1 MKHLV
6 LLLLASL
13 TFLSAAEHGGETD
26 IIPRTVNF
34 LIFAGLI
41 YYLVADAVKNFFKE
55 RQEGIATELDKVE
68 EKIKASKK
76 AKEEALLKIEE
87 AKKTALEIK
96 ETTQKEIE
104 LMVKKIEEHSVSDL
118 EQLDKLKEELMRV
131 SDNKMV
137 REVVTE
143 SLDEVL
149 DINDV
154 AQNKEELIK
163 SLMKKVA

>member
-6 LLLLASL
+6 LFVLAGL
-13 TFLSAAEHGGETD
+13 TFLSASEHGGETD

-34 LIFAGLI
+34 LIFASLI
-41 YYLVADAVKNFFKE
+41 YYLIAGGIKQFFGDRKAS
-55 RQEGIATELDKVE
+55 IAAELDKVE
-68 EKIKASKK
+68 EKIKDSKK
-76 AKEEALLKIEE
+76 AKEAALQKIEE
-87 AKKTALEIK
+87 AKRVALEIK

-104 LMVKKIEEHSVSDL
+104 LMVGKVEASLDREIDQL
-118 EQLDKLKEELMRV
+118 EKQKEEIIKV
-131 SDNKMV
+131 SENKMV

-143 SLDEVL
+143 SLEEVL
-149 DINDV
+149 DISDV

>member
-6 LLLLASL
+6 LLLLAGLS
-13 TFLSAAEHGGETD
+13 FLSASEHGGETD

-41 YYLVADAVKNFFKE
+41 YYLVAGHIKNFFAS
-55 RQEGIATELDKVE
+55 RQEGIAGELDKVE

-76 AKEEALLKIEE
+76 AKEAAMMKIEE
-87 AKKTALEIK
+87 AKKTAQDIK
-96 ETTQKEIE
+96 ETTAKEIE
-104 LMVKKIEEHSVSDL
+104 LMVKRIEENSLTDL
-118 EQLDKLKEELMRV
+118 AQLDKQKEELMRV
-131 SDNKMV
+131 TDNKMI

-154 AQNKEELIK
+154 AQNREELIK

>member
-6 LLLLASL
+6 LFVLAGL
-13 TFLSAAEHGGETD
+13 TFLSASEHGVETD

-41 YYLVADAVKNFFKE
+41 YYLIAGGIKRFFSDRKE
-55 RQEGIATELDKVE
+55 SIAAELDKVE

-76 AKEEALLKIEE
+76 AKEDALQKIED
-87 AKKTALEIK
+87 AKRTAQEIK
-96 ETTQKEIE
+96 ETTQKEID
-104 LMVKKIEEHSVSDL
+104 LMVKKIEGSLDREI
-118 EQLDKLKEELMRV
+118 EQLDKQKDEIIKV
-131 SDNKMV
+131 SENKMV

-149 DINDV
+149 DIADV

-163 SLMKKVA
+163 SLMRKVA

>member
-6 LLLLASL
+6 LLLLAGL
-13 TFLSAAEHGGETD
+13 TFLSASEHGGETD

-41 YYLVADAVKNFFKE
+41 YYLIAGHIKNFFGS
-55 RQEGIATELDKVE
+55 RQEGIASELDKVE

-76 AKEEALLKIEE
+76 AKEAAMMKIEE
-87 AKKTALEIK
+87 AKKTAQEIK
-96 ETTQKEIE
+96 ETTAKEIE
-104 LMVKKIEEHSVSDL
+104 LMVKRIEENSLTDL
-118 EQLDKLKEELMRV
+118 TQLDKQKDELMRV
-131 SDNKMV
+131 SDNKMI